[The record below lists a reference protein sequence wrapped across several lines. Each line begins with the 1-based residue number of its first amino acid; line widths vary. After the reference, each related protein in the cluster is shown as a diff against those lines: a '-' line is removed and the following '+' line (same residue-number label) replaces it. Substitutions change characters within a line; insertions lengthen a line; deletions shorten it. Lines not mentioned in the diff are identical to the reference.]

1 MTKDVYI
8 TTIFDEGGQN
18 VTGQFNNSDFIS
30 RATNNDAGQFIGK
43 ANPTLNF
50 KNQNNLPLIT
60 FNPSDKKSVFGQT
73 TELFEWFYYK
83 SYPEFTIDGVTP
95 RTSGGKRIY
104 LAPQGLVVDDE
115 TNDYY
120 ISFNLGSVYVETANG
135 GPNRVK
141 LAGVQNEYANVVP
154 IIKFNNVG
162 MPQGIEY
169 VIGGNHEGYM
179 TIFRGQDGNKRL
191 GIAAYP
197 HGIGTRTSDAK
208 PNGFNNDWTPYYY
221 INDDEQLTYYS
232 FPIDNKFTEN
242 NRNSNQLLHSDEY
255 GGNGLV
261 MTKHFSASDFGI
273 QHNPEFHIDPFRK
286 IVQVDTP
293 NREIVESPNIFRV
306 NLARENNSF
315 QVVNYLNAVNIG
327 QGATNTYQSSCLRG
341 GHLYATY
348 GSIGSE
354 TGKHE
359 IRVSLINKGQNIENN
374 QSLIDYK
381 IYSDNEVPN
390 FYETEGCWVN
400 ESETA
405 IYFIIKHYDSNN
417 NQNSTLRVF
426 KTALEW

>member
-1 MTKDVYI
+1 MPNVYV
-8 TTIFDEGGQN
+8 TTIFDSEGNN
-18 VTGQFNNSDFIS
+18 VTGSFNQKDFTITS
-30 RATNNDAGQFIGK
+30 SSPNPNK
-43 ANPTLNF
+43 AYGIKNATLNF
-50 KNQNNLPLIT
+50 SQDNSIPYVYV
-60 FNPSDKKSVFGQT
+60 NPSEKQPIFGQT

-154 IIKFNNVG
+154 IIKFNNIG

-197 HGIGTRTSDAK
+197 HGIGTRTGDAK
-208 PNGFNNDWTPYYY
+208 PDGFNNDWTPYYY

-255 GGNGLV
+255 GGNGII

-293 NREIVESPNIFRV
+293 NRKIVESPNIFRV
-306 NLARENNSF
+306 NLASENNSF

-348 GSIGSE
+348 GSLGSE

-426 KTALEW
+426 KTNLDW